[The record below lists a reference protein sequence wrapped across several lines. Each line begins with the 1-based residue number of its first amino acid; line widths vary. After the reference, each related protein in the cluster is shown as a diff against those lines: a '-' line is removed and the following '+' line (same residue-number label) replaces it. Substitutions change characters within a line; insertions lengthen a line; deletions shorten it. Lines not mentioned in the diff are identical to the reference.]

1 MTLMMVI
8 TVLGWFGA
16 LAGIVAY
23 AMVSRG
29 RWSAD
34 SLAFQGTNV
43 LAATI
48 LMTVAGANGAWPSAA
63 SNTVVI
69 VIGANALFTVL
80 RGRLRRSEAA
90 PVLMAVEDTAHD
102 EAELPVA
109 QPVAAQPIAQ
119 AVAHRAYAEAA

>member
-16 LAGIVAY
+16 LAGLVAY

-43 LAATI
+43 AAATI
-48 LMTVAGANGAWPSAA
+48 LMTVAAANGVWPSAA
-63 SNTVVI
+63 SNIVVL
-69 VIGANALFTVL
+69 VIGGNALFTVV
-80 RGRLRRSEAA
+80 RARLRTSENRTSETRPALT
-90 PVLMAVEDTAHD
+90 VVENTAQ
-102 EAELPVA
+102 EEPE
-109 QPVAAQPIAQ
+109 PIAQ
-119 AVAHRAYAEAA
+119 PAAVGHRAYAEAA

>member
-80 RGRLRRSEAA
+80 RGRRRRSEAA
-90 PVLMAVEDTAHD
+90 PVLAAVEDTAQN
-102 EAELPVA
+102 EPEPVA
-109 QPVAAQPIAQ
+109 QPI
-119 AVAHRAYAEAA
+119 AHRAYAEAA

>member
-1 MTLMMVI
+1 MTLMMAV

-16 LAGIVAY
+16 LAGLVAY

-48 LMTVAGANGAWPSAA
+48 LMTVAAANGVWPSAA
-63 SNTVVI
+63 SNIVVL
-69 VIGANALFTVL
+69 VIGGNALFTVIRAKVRKTTAGPAL
-80 RGRLRRSEAA
+80 AI
-90 PVLMAVEDTAHD
+90 VEDVAPRD
-102 EAELPVA
+102 AEPE
-109 QPVAAQPIAQ
+109 QP
-119 AVAHRAYAEAA
+119 AVGYRAYAEAA

>member
-1 MTLMMVI
+1 MTFMMVI

-16 LAGIVAY
+16 IAGIVAY

-80 RGRLRRSEAA
+80 RGRVRRSKNAPAA
-90 PVLMAVEDTAHD
+90 LVD
-102 EAELPVA
+102 EIVQEQPEPAA
-109 QPVAAQPIAQ
+109 QPVAPAPLVQPV
-119 AVAHRAYAEAA
+119 AVGHRAYAEAA

>member
-1 MTLMMVI
+1 MTFMMVI

-69 VIGANALFTVL
+69 VIGANAVFTVV
-80 RGRLRRSEAA
+80 RGRLRRSKDA
-90 PVLMAVEDTAHD
+90 PVLAVVEDAAQDAPTPVAV
-102 EAELPVA
+102 AEPVA
-109 QPVAAQPIAQ
+109 QPV